1 MALMLIKSLKA
12 WEIPEREAAPADMYM
27 NRRRFLGGVA
37 AAAGAAALA
46 GCDFAPAGPP
56 ETDPSRSL
64 YPASR
69 NPAYRL
75 DRPITP
81 EALSTQYNNYYEF
94 GSTKS
99 IQNAAQAL
107 RLRPWEI
114 RIDGEVEKPFT
125 IGIDDLL
132 KRVQL
137 EERLYRLRCV
147 ETWAIAVPWTGFP
160 MRALI
165 ELAKPA
171 SGARWLRMRSFE
183 NSAWASGQLQFWYPW
198 PYTEGLRI
206 DEARNELSFLVTG
219 AYGKPLPKQMGAPL
233 RLAVPWK
240 YGFKSIKG
248 IQHFTFTSSRP
259 LTFWEQAGPGEYGFW
274 ANVNPEVAHPRW
286 SQARERALGESA
298 LRPTMMYNG
307 YAEQVAG
314 LYAEFDGRREI
325 FR

>member
-1 MALMLIKSLKA
+1 MFIKTHKA
-12 WEIPEREAAPADMYM
+12 WEIAEREAAPESVFL
-27 NRRRFLGGVA
+27 NRRNFLRGSMA
-37 AAAGAAALA
+37 AVSATALS
-46 GCDFAPAGPP
+46 GCDFGPAGTP
-56 ETDPSRSL
+56 ERDPATRMF
-64 YPASR
+64 PAPR
-69 NPAYRL
+69 NPAFTL

-81 EALSTQYNNYYEF
+81 ENLSTQYNNYYEF
-94 GSTKS
+94 GSTKR

-132 KRVQL
+132 KRVSL

-160 MRALI
+160 LRTLI
-165 ELAKPA
+165 DLAQPK
-171 SGARWLRMRSFE
+171 SSARWLRMRSFE
-183 NSAWASGQLQFWYPW
+183 NSSWATGQLQIWYPW
-198 PYTEGLRI
+198 PYTEGLRM
-206 DEARNELSFLVTG
+206 DEARNELAFLATG
-219 AYGKPLPKQMGAPL
+219 VYGKPLPKQMGAPL

-248 IQHFTFTSSRP
+248 IQHFTFTSARP
-259 LTFWEQAGPGEYGFW
+259 LTFWEQVAPAEYGFW

-286 SQARERALGESA
+286 SQARERVLGETG
-298 LRPTMMYNG
+298 LRPTMMFNG
-307 YAEQVAG
+307 YAGQVAG

>member
-1 MALMLIKSLKA
+1 MLIKSVPTWA
-12 WEIPEREAAPADMYM
+12 IPEREAAPEGVYL
-27 NRRRFLGGVA
+27 NRRRFLSGA
-37 AAAGAAALA
+37 AAVAGAAALA
-46 GCDFAPAGPP
+46 GCDFGPAGPP
-56 ETDPSRSL
+56 ETDPSAPM
-64 YPASR
+64 YPAPR
-69 NPAYRL
+69 NPAYTL

-81 EALSTQYNNYYEF
+81 IELSSQYNNFYEF

-125 IGIDDLL
+125 IGMDDLL

-160 MRALI
+160 LRALI
-165 ELAKPA
+165 EMAKPK

-183 NSAWASGQLQFWYPW
+183 NSSWASGQLQIWYPW
-198 PYTEGLRI
+198 PYSEGLRM
-206 DEARNELSFLVTG
+206 DEAQNELAFLVTG
-219 AYGKPLPKQMGAPL
+219 AYGKPLLKQFGAPL

-240 YGFKSIKG
+240 YGFKSIKS
-248 IQHFTFTSSRP
+248 IQHFTFTSARP
-259 LTFWEQAGPGEYGFW
+259 FSFWEQIQPGEYGFW
-274 ANVNPEVAHPRW
+274 ANVNPEVDHPRW
-286 SQARERALGESA
+286 SQARERVLGETGS
-298 LRPTMMYNG
+298 RSTMMFNG
-307 YAEQVAG
+307 YAAQVAG
-314 LYAEFDGRREI
+314 MYAEFDGRREI

>member
-1 MALMLIKSLKA
+1 MLIKTRRS
-12 WEIPEREAAPADMYM
+12 WEIAERDAAPESVYL
-27 NRRRFLGGVA
+27 NRRTFLRGSL
-37 AAAGAAALA
+37 AAAGAVTLT
-46 GCDFAPAGPP
+46 GCDFEPAGQP
-56 ETDPSRSL
+56 ERDPTAGL
-64 YPASR
+64 YPAPR
-69 NPAYRL
+69 NPSFTL

-81 EALSTQYNNYYEF
+81 ENLTTQYNNYYEF
-94 GSTKS
+94 GSTKR
-99 IQNAAQAL
+99 IQSAAQAL

-132 KRVQL
+132 KRVTL

-147 ETWAIAVPWTGFP
+147 EAWAIAVPWTGFP
-160 MRALI
+160 LRTLVD
-165 ELAKPA
+165 LAQPK

-183 NSAWASGQLQFWYPW
+183 NSSWATGQLQIWYPW

-206 DEARNELSFLVTG
+206 DEARNELAFLATG

-248 IQHFTFTSSRP
+248 IQHFTFTSARP
-259 LTFWEQAGPGEYGFW
+259 ATFWEQASPGEYGFW

-286 SQARERALGESA
+286 SQAKERVLGETG
-298 LRPTMMYNG
+298 LRPTMTFNG

-314 LYAEFDGRREI
+314 MYSEFDGRREI

>member
-1 MALMLIKSLKA
+1 MLIKSVPSWA
-12 WEIPEREAAPADMYM
+12 MAERDATPEAVFL
-27 NRRRFLGGVA
+27 NRRRFLGGAA
-37 AAAGAAALA
+37 AAAGATALA
-46 GCDFAPAGPP
+46 GCDFGPAGPP
-56 ETDPSRSL
+56 EADPTRGM
-64 YPASR
+64 YPAPR
-69 NPAYRL
+69 NPAFTL

-81 EALSTQYNNYYEF
+81 ENLTTTYNNYYEF

-147 ETWAIAVPWTGFP
+147 EAWAIAVPWTGFP
-160 MRALI
+160 LRTLI
-165 ELAKPA
+165 ELAKPTG
-171 SGARWLRMRSFE
+171 GARWLRMRSFE
-183 NSAWASGQLQFWYPW
+183 NSSWARGQLQIWYPW

-206 DEARNELSFLVTG
+206 DEAQNELAFLATG

-240 YGFKSIKG
+240 YGFKSAKG
-248 IQHFTFTSSRP
+248 IQHFTFTAARP
-259 LTFWEQAGPGEYGFW
+259 LTFWEQAGPAEYGFW

-286 SQARERALGESA
+286 SQARERVLGETGT
-298 LRPTMMYNG
+298 RPTMMYNG
-307 YAEQVAG
+307 YAQQVAG
-314 LYAEFDGRREI
+314 MYAQFDGRREI